1 MKQRI
6 KQLILKHY
14 PPVVMSIL
22 IALLLFTLAALLGI
36 IEYYTTNLP
45 IQYQ

>member
-6 KQLILKHY
+6 KQLILKYY

-22 IALLLFTLAALLGI
+22 MSLLFLAVAALLAI
-36 IEYYTTNLP
+36 IEKLTTDLP
-45 IQYQ
+45 ILYQ

>member
-6 KQLILKHY
+6 KQLIKKHY

-22 IALLLFTLAALLGI
+22 IALILFAVAALLGI

>member
-22 IALLLFTLAALLGI
+22 IAVILFAVAALLGI
-36 IEYYTTNLP
+36 IEHYTTNLP